1 MSLQNGAKAKQAP
14 SMITKDNLIQLLDLL
29 GFNTS
34 NTAYIKQYDKFGCT
48 IKVDVASDTITY
60 PDGIDT
66 GENTTTNLSQNEN
79 FVVLEC
85 VDRLL
90 EKGYDPKT
98 IALEKKWQL
107 GHGGKSGRADIVVS
121 DNFGKT
127 MLIIECKTAGAEYNS
142 AWRDTLE
149 DGAQL
154 FSYFQQERTT
164 QFLCL
169 YASDISNGKISNEYR
184 LINVKDNTELLS
196 TLTNPKSYN
205 GAGNNKE
212 LFAAWKETYQ
222 QDNATR
228 GLFEDDI
235 DVYNIGKKKYTVN
248 DLQQIDENSMQK
260 KYNEFATI
268 LRQHNV
274 SGHENAFDKLVN
286 LFLAKVVDET
296 NNPNELLFYWK
307 GAAYDDFF
315 RLQDRLQKLYKDGME
330 RFLNE
335 DVIYIDNK
343 DIEEAFRLFK
353 NDPDATK
360 QTILRHI
367 RSLKFFTNN
376 DFAFIDVHN
385 EHLFYQNSE
394 VLLKMV
400 QMLQDIKLKTDTQN
414 QFLGDLFEG
423 FLDQGVKQS
432 EGQFFTPT
440 PIVKFLISS
449 LPLETIITEN
459 SEIPQVIDYA
469 CGAGHFLNEYAE
481 QIKPFVERKG
491 GKLNDYYAAITG
503 IEKEYRLSKV
513 SKVAAFM
520 YGQDDIKIIY
530 ADALSR
536 IKGVDNNKYSV
547 LVANPPY
554 SVKGFLETLSEEER
568 ANYSLVKAVSDT
580 AKCNSIETFFI
591 ERAAQLLKPD
601 GVAAIVLPTSVL
613 SNGGIYMSC
622 REIILQNFDI
632 IAIACFGSGTFG
644 KTGTNTATLFLRRKK
659 TDPSLSEHYRNRVE
673 TWFSGDSTKDGI
685 FEDYPLLEKYC
696 SHIGVSVNVYKTLFN
711 TIIKNTAGYEIT
723 ESATPVAANGVGF
736 TESIYDYDIFK
747 EYQALFSADSKA
759 RLIKNKKTSARY
771 SELDKAAELSKY
783 IRSSIVEIEKEKL
796 YYFMLASDNVKPVIV
811 VTPPSDSKENKLFLG
826 YEWSGAKGNEGIK
839 YLGSTT
845 STNEENE
852 IERNKGIKRIMTPLF
867 NPNNLADVEK
877 INSVIR
883 SNFSRETTVIP
894 NSLSRYVSAYN
905 LTDMLDFSRTSFDKQ
920 IRTNGISRVEVVSKY
935 PMCKLSSVA
944 EIGTG
949 NSAPQDESFFL
960 NGNRPFFRV
969 SDVAKYHLSPNLTD
983 CADYLNEKEAHNLR
997 LYPKGT
1003 ILIPKSGAST
1013 YLNHRA
1019 IMGVD
1024 GYVVSHLAT
1033 VTANNNVIVNYLY
1046 EQLCSIDMRN
1056 VKVTSGYPSLTASDI
1071 ANIMIPLPPLEIQQ
1085 QIVDECNI
1093 VDTALEEATTTIL
1106 ECKEKIEEAYN
1117 FLDEQSINQLKLSN
1131 KEIFNISIGRRIVN
1145 SEMSPDYEIPVYS
1158 ANVFEPFGK
1167 INKLLIENFSIPSVI
1182 WGIDGDWMVN
1192 VIEANIPFYPTDHC
1206 GVLRIKQNNL
1216 IDAKYMAWL
1225 LNKEGQKVGFKRSYR
1240 ASIDR
1245 IESLSVKIAPF
1256 TTQQNVLSKVSQY
1269 ELKIIEAKNVINSC
1283 ADRKRAILDKYLQ

>member
-222 QDNATR
+222 QDSATR

-432 EGQFFTPT
+432 EGQYFTPT
-440 PIVKFLISS
+440 PIVKFLVSS
-449 LPLETIITEN
+449 LPLEQIINGT
-459 SEIPQVIDYA
+459 EIPQVIDYA

-481 QIKPFVERKG
+481 QIKPFVERNG

-536 IKGVDNNKYSV
+536 IKGVDDNKYTV

-568 ANYSLVKAVSDT
+568 NNYSLTKKVSDIS
-580 AKCNSIETFFI
+580 KCNSIETFFI

-613 SNGGIYMSC
+613 SKGGLYISC

-632 IAIACFGSGTFG
+632 IAIACFGGGTFSE
-644 KTGTNTATLFLRRKK
+644 TDTNTATLFLRRKK
-659 TDPSLSEHYRNRVE
+659 TNPSLSEHYRNRVE
-673 TWFSGDSTKDGI
+673 TWFSGDNTKDGI

-696 SHIGVSVNVYKTLFN
+696 NHIGVPVNIYQTLFS
-711 TIIKNTAGYEIT
+711 TIVENQSGYELAEDIIH
-723 ESATPVAANGVGF
+723 SAANGVGF
-736 TESIYDYDIFK
+736 SESIYDYDIFK
-747 EYQALFSADSKA
+747 EYRDVFSNNSKA
-759 RLIKNKKTSARY
+759 KSINKKRTTSSY
-771 SELDKAAELSKY
+771 TQLHKAAELSKH
-783 IRSSIVEIEKEKL
+783 IRDSIVEIEKEKL
-796 YYFMLASDNVKPVIV
+796 YYFMLTSDNQKPVIV
-811 VTPPSDSKENKLFLG
+811 VTPPSNSKENKLFLG

-839 YLGSTT
+839 YLGATT

-877 INSVIR
+877 INSLIR
-883 SNFSRETTVIP
+883 SNFSSETTVIP
-894 NSLSRYVSAYN
+894 NSLSKYVSAYN

-935 PMCKLSSVA
+935 PLVKIGELLCEQSKSKIQVGTAKDVENGQYPFFTSGEQILSFNSYLVEGENIYLSTGGNAVVNFYNGNASYSTDTWVVKSNDTNKVLTKYLYLVLSSITT
-944 EIGTG
+944 EINEYYFKGVG
-949 NSAPQDESFFL
+949 L
-960 NGNRPFFRV
+960 
-969 SDVAKYHLSPNLTD
+969 KHLQKNDFKL
-983 CADYLNEKEAHNLR
+983 K
-997 LYPKGT
+997 K
-1003 ILIPKSGAST
+1003 
-1013 YLNHRA
+1013 
-1019 IMGVD
+1019 
-1024 GYVVSHLAT
+1024 
-1033 VTANNNVIVNYLY
+1033 
-1046 EQLCSIDMRN
+1046 
-1056 VKVTSGYPSLTASDI
+1056 
-1071 ANIMIPLPPLEIQQ
+1071 IPLPPLEIQQ
-1085 QIVDECNI
+1085 QIVDECNA
-1093 VDTALEEATTTIL
+1093 VNLEYEQAKSVIIKNEHQIEIIINGIKGSMKKLKDIATFATTTTSYNNIL
-1106 ECKEKIEEAYN
+1106 QENYITTDNLLQEAEGIRKY
-1117 FLDEQSINQLKLSN
+1117 E
-1131 KEIFNISIGRRIVN
+1131 
-1145 SEMSPDYEIPVYS
+1145 EIP
-1158 ANVFEPFGK
+1158 NVKTVSKYYIGDILISNIRPYLRKIWYADRDGGCSSDVLVIRTFEAINSKFIYFLLRQKAFFKYVMMGAKGLKMPRGDKRQIMEYK
-1167 INKLLIENFSIPSVI
+1167 ITIPSIDIQNKIVI
-1182 WGIDGDWMVN
+1182 D
-1192 VIEANIPFYPTDHC
+1192 IEQLENQIH
-1206 GVLRIKQNNL
+1206 N
-1216 IDAKYMAWL
+1216 
-1225 LNKEGQKVGFKRSYR
+1225 
-1240 ASIDR
+1240 
-1245 IESLSVKIAPF
+1245 
-1256 TTQQNVLSKVSQY
+1256 SKTFMS
-1269 ELKIIEAKNVINSC
+1269 SC

>member
-759 RLIKNKKTSARY
+759 RLINNKKTSARY

-811 VTPPSDSKENKLFLG
+811 VTPPSDNKENKLFLG

-867 NPNNLADVEK
+867 NPNNLADIEK

-883 SNFSRETTVIP
+883 SNFSSETTVIP
-894 NSLSRYVSAYN
+894 NSLSKYVSAYN

-935 PMCKLSSVA
+935 PLVKIGELLCEQSKSKIQVGTAKDVENGQYPFFTSGEQILSFNSYLVEGENIYLSTGGNAVVNFYNGNASYSTDTWVVKSNDTNKVLTKYLYLILSSITT
-944 EIGTG
+944 EINEYYFKGVG
-949 NSAPQDESFFL
+949 L
-960 NGNRPFFRV
+960 
-969 SDVAKYHLSPNLTD
+969 KHLQKNDLK
-983 CADYLNEKEAHNLR
+983 LK
-997 LYPKGT
+997 K
-1003 ILIPKSGAST
+1003 
-1013 YLNHRA
+1013 
-1019 IMGVD
+1019 
-1024 GYVVSHLAT
+1024 
-1033 VTANNNVIVNYLY
+1033 
-1046 EQLCSIDMRN
+1046 
-1056 VKVTSGYPSLTASDI
+1056 
-1071 ANIMIPLPPLEIQQ
+1071 IPLPPLEIQQ

-1206 GVLRIKQNNL
+1206 GVLRIKKNNL

-1256 TTQQNVLSKVSQY
+1256 TIQQNVLSKVSQY